1 MAKKS
6 NAKRIERMEG
16 ICIGAGFLLLK
27 LQSQFGREF
36 SEGMRE
42 QVQHCIQD
50 CNVISR
56 AVQQREAAALAK
68 EAA

>member
-6 NAKRIERMEG
+6 NAKRIERLEG
-16 ICIGAGFLLLK
+16 ICIGAGFLLMK
-27 LQSQFGREF
+27 LHAQYGNQL

-42 QVQHCIQD
+42 QVRHCIQD